1 MDILVY
7 GAGVIGCELAHML
20 YRGGGRV
27 TLLAR
32 GSWRD
37 TISRDG
43 LVIRHYAQLRTTVDL
58 PALVDRLEAEQVYD
72 LVFVVMQA
80 GQLPAVLPEVAAN
93 RSRFVVL
100 VGNNPAVE
108 QSLRLA
114 SEGSPVEKEIAFG
127 FQATGGRRED
137 GRVVSIHA
145 GVGMTVGGPDGPL
158 SEEFRRRLLQ
168 AFSGTGCRLTWED
181 RMDAW
186 LKCHLALILPVCYV
200 CYAVGGRLPE
210 ASPAQRRA
218 ILDAALEGCVMLR
231 SLGVPIRTQDSEDYF
246 RPGPKRRRWPQC
258 CTSWQRPRWGG
269 WPPATTPCAPWGRC
283 GRWMRPLRICAAGP
297 GPPCR
302 SGTPCGPGCRIGIPF
317 PGPPRLKGD
326 KARASAP
333 ISQPPRAS
341 FSEPPA
347 P

>member
-20 YRGGGRV
+20 CRGGGRV

-43 LVIRHYAQLRTTVDL
+43 LVIRHYAQLRTTVDR

-80 GQLPAVLPEVAAN
+80 GQLPAVLPEVAVN

-168 AFSGTGCRLTWED
+168 AFSGTGCRLAWED

-210 ASPAQRRA
+210 AFPAQRRA

-231 SLGVPIRTQDSEDYF
+231 SLGVPIRTQDSEDYY
-246 RPGPKRRRWPQC
+246 RPGPKRRC
-258 CTSWQRPRWGG
+258 M
-269 WPPATTPCAPWGRC
+269 AAMLYLMAKTPLGRLAASDHA
-283 GRWMRPLRICAAGP
+283 MRAVEELRALDAAFEDL
-297 GPPCR
+297 R
-302 SGTPCGPGCRIGIPF
+302 RRAGTPMPVWDA
-317 PGPPRLKGD
+317 L
-326 KARASAP
+326 RAGMPDWDTLSRAAAP
-333 ISQPPRAS
+333 
-341 FSEPPA
+341 
-347 P
+347 